1 MSNDNTWK
9 IWDKLGYKRIFLVV
23 LLIFGIIAPCIG
35 IIFLRRHGDFVSL
48 SSWKLLMVACSL
60 GVPLLVLNSVGGM
73 FIAYTWFYSAGCSED
88 KIARLILTSSITA
101 TSVALN
107 ALLVAVYV
115 TEIKFEHAVL
125 LAPMIDVV
133 TYLPLQIALLRKVDL
148 SK

>member
-1 MSNDNTWK
+1 M
-9 IWDKLGYKRIFLVV
+9 
-23 LLIFGIIAPCIG
+23 
-35 IIFLRRHGDFVSL
+35 
-48 SSWKLLMVACSL
+48 

-73 FIAYTWFYSAGCSED
+73 FIAYKWFYSAGRSED

-101 TSVALN
+101 TAVALN

-115 TEIKFEHAVL
+115 TEIKFAHAVL
-125 LAPMIDVV
+125 LAAIIDVA